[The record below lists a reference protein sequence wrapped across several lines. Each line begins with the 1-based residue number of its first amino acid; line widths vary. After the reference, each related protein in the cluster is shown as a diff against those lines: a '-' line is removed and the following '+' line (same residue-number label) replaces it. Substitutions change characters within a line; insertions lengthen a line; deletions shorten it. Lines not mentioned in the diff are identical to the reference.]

1 MNKEY
6 ENVFTSRGF
15 TNIEQMAT
23 MFDYYQEEAQR
34 LNIILNNIHN
44 YIDRMS
50 YCAIVDNPKK
60 ELSRILEKG
69 E

>member
-6 ENVFTSRGF
+6 EKVFTDRGF

-23 MFDYYQEEAQR
+23 MFDYYQEEVQR
-34 LNIILNNIHN
+34 LNAIISNIHT
-44 YIDRMS
+44 YIEKMS
-50 YCAIVDNPKK
+50 YCDIVDNPKK